1 VASLPDSTDPSTPTA
16 SEVSPDAAARP
27 RTGDEPIFEA
37 RDVTKRFGRV
47 VALRGVDFDLRAG
60 EVHAIVGDNGAG
72 KSTLIKIL
80 SGVMQPTSGE
90 VLIDGHPVSL
100 GSPREARSHGIETVY
115 QDLALANHLDAS
127 ANLFLGRESLR
138 PGVLGWLGFLDSRTM
153 RRRTSEEL
161 RHLKL
166 DIPSVQVPVL
176 GMSGGQ
182 RQAVAVAR
190 AHAWG
195 SRIVIMDEPTAALGV
210 RESAMVL
217 DLIRRIRDNG
227 LPVVLISHNM
237 PHVFEIADRI
247 HVHRLGRRVA
257 VVKPD
262 DYQMN
267 EVVALMT
274 GALRLDENGNLVDQ
288 KAELN
293 HRNPRSG
300 G

>member
-1 VASLPDSTDPSTPTA
+1 VAALPDPADPSTPT
-16 SEVSPDAAARP
+16 SPEDSTSSAARP
-27 RTGDEPIFEA
+27 RSGDAPIFEA
-37 RDVTKRFGRV
+37 REVTKRFGRV

-90 VLIDGHPVSL
+90 ILIDGSPVSL
-100 GSPREARSHGIETVY
+100 ASPREARSHGIETVY

-127 ANLFLGRESLR
+127 ANLFLGREALL
-138 PGVLGWLGFLDSRTM
+138 PGILGWLGFLDARTM

-161 RHLKL
+161 RHLKI
-166 DIPSVQVPVL
+166 DIPSVQSPVL

-217 DLIRRIRDNG
+217 ELIREVRSNG
-227 LPVVLISHNM
+227 VSVVMISHNL
-237 PHVFEIADRI
+237 PETFAVADRI
-247 HVHRLGRRVA
+247 TVVRLGRNVDTLETRDSSVEA
-257 VVKPD
+257 IVG
-262 DYQMN
+262 M
-267 EVVALMT
+267 MT
-274 GALRLDENGNLVDQ
+274 GIA
-288 KAELN
+288 A
-293 HRNPRSG
+293 PAG
-300 G
+300 GGAA

>member
-16 SEVSPDAAARP
+16 SEVSPEAAARP
-27 RTGDEPIFEA
+27 RIGDEPIFEA

-90 VLIDGHPVSL
+90 ILIDGHPVSL

-127 ANLFLGRESLR
+127 ANLFLGRESLQ

-161 RHLKL
+161 RHLKI

-217 DLIRRIRDNG
+217 ELIREVRSNG
-227 LPVVLISHNM
+227 VSVIMISHNL
-237 PHVFEIADRI
+237 PETFAVADRI
-247 HVHRLGRRVA
+247 TVVRLGRNVA
-257 VVKPD
+257 TLTTRESSVEAIVS
-262 DYQMN
+262 M
-267 EVVALMT
+267 MT
-274 GALRLDENGNLVDQ
+274 GIA
-288 KAELN
+288 A
-293 HRNPRSG
+293 PAG
-300 G
+300 GATT

>member
-1 VASLPDSTDPSTPTA
+1 MATPPEPHTPSTPTEA
-16 SEVSPDAAARP
+16 PPAPALATRP
-27 RTGDEPIFEA
+27 RADGDPIFEA

-47 VALRGVDFDLRAG
+47 VALRGVNFNLRGG

-90 VLIDGHPVSL
+90 ILIDGSPVSL
-100 GSPREARSHGIETVY
+100 ASPREARSHGIETVY

-127 ANLFLGRESLR
+127 ANLFLGREALL
-138 PGVLGWLGFLDSRTM
+138 PGILGWLGFLDARTM

-161 RHLKL
+161 RHLKI
-166 DIPSVQVPVL
+166 DIPSVQAPVL

-217 DLIRRIRDNG
+217 ELIREVRANG
-227 LPVVLISHNM
+227 VSVIMISHNL
-237 PHVFEIADRI
+237 PETFAVADRI
-247 HVHRLGRRVA
+247 TVVRLGRDVA
-257 VVKPD
+257 TLETKDSSVEAIVG
-262 DYQMN
+262 M
-267 EVVALMT
+267 MT
-274 GALRLDENGNLVDQ
+274 GIAVPAGD
-288 KAELN
+288 AAA
-293 HRNPRSG
+293 
-300 G
+300 